1 VGRTHVCPTCWAR
14 LPEHLRQAI
23 ASARRKTRASS
34 VALHNELAPV
44 FLRVPGRGFLVAEP
58 LAKTGASDRFQIYG
72 EVGLRYGNER
82 SHGKI
87 TNLTTTP

>member
-1 VGRTHVCPTCWAR
+1 M
-14 LPEHLRQAI
+14 
-23 ASARRKTRASS
+23 
-34 VALHNELAPV
+34 
-44 FLRVPGRGFLVAEP
+44 FLRVPGRGFLFAEP